1 MFFFFFNVPDPQ
13 AENFVLVCC
22 SSINAGV
29 NTERVRVTKRR
40 ELRLSPL
47 AIFEPQL
54 ECFYLR
60 L

>member
-1 MFFFFFNVPDPQ
+1 MLFFIFNFPDPH

-22 SSINAGV
+22 SSINTGV
-29 NTERVRVTKRR
+29 NTERVRVTQRR
-40 ELRLSPL
+40 ALWLSPF